1 MIAKLIQYTI
11 ETGMLTSIV
20 AFVNLAL
27 WLTREGSEDYYWAWQ
42 VSFNLSWQNLSY
54 DFLIFQLLYHW
65 PMVGHHY
72 FNKLDSD

>member
-27 WLTREGSEDYYWAWQ
+27 YLMRRGSEDYYLAW
-42 VSFNLSWQNLSY
+42 
-54 DFLIFQLLYHW
+54 
-65 PMVGHHY
+65 
-72 FNKLDSD
+72 